1 MKKKEY
7 EQAVALKYSGKGA
20 PKVTAK
26 GSGLLAEEIIALAK
40 ENGIPV
46 QGDPALVGLLAQIDL
61 GEEIP
66 EHLYIVVAEIL
77 AFAYWISGK
86 MPTGNQE

>member
-1 MKKKEY
+1 MKKKEN

-20 PKVTAK
+20 PRVTAK

-40 ENGIPV
+40 EHGIPV
-46 QGDPALVGLLAQIDL
+46 QDDPALVGLLAQIDL

-77 AFAYWISGK
+77 AFTYWISGK
-86 MPTGNQE
+86 IPPSIQE